1 MKPEMYSV
9 SAQQIPLQFPCFDNV
24 NEVCLS
30 AASVLPMYD
39 QDFLAVAGVCF
50 VN

>member
-1 MKPEMYSV
+1 MKPENYSV
-9 SAQQIPLQFPCFDNV
+9 SAKQIPLQIPRFGNG

-30 AASVLPMYD
+30 AALVLPMYG